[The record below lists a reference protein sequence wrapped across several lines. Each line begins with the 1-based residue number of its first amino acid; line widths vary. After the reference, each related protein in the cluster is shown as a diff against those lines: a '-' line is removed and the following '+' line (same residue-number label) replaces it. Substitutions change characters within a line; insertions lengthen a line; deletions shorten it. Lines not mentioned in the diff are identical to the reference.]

1 MIRVVLA
8 LFALLLASPASR
20 AQDFFKGK
28 QIAIV
33 VGNAAGG
40 GYDAYA
46 RLLQRHMGKY
56 IPGNPDIVVRNM
68 PGAGGLVLAN
78 WLYNEAP
85 KDGTA
90 IGLSSR
96 NSPLEPLLGNPAA
109 RFRTERFTWVGTPTS
124 YEDDAYLLVVNA
136 NSRFKTIEDAQRPGD
151 PILFGAFANGGSD
164 TDLVLVAKDVLKL
177 NLKLIRGYNGT
188 PAVGLAMER
197 GEVDGRAIGMSSLQ
211 TAYSDQLRNKKL
223 LFLAQFGHE
232 KRWSRLPDTPTARE
246 LVKAPDDL
254 AVLELAEL
262 PLRVARP
269 YMLPPDVPQAR
280 AELLKRAFMDANRD
294 PAYLDE
300 ARRLQIDISPLTGDA
315 VQATYGEAAKIP
327 ATIIA
332 RYKAILAGS

>member
-1 MIRVVLA
+1 MKSVSSAVLA
-8 LFALLLASPASR
+8 ALLLAAPAN
-20 AQDFFKGK
+20 AQDFFRGK

-46 RLLQRHMGKY
+46 RLLQRHIGRY
-56 IPGNPDIVVRNM
+56 IPGSPDIVVRNM

-78 WLYNEAP
+78 WLYNEAA
-85 KDGTA
+85 KDGTV

-109 RFRTERFTWVGTPTS
+109 RFRTERFIWLGTPTS

-136 NSRFKTIEDAQRPGD
+136 ASRFKTIADAQKPGD
-151 PILFGAFANGGSD
+151 PIVFGAFANGGSE
-164 TDLVLVAKDVLKL
+164 TDLVLVAKEVLKL

-211 TAYSDQLRNKKL
+211 AAYGDQLKNNKL
-223 LFLAQFGHE
+223 RFLAQFGHVQ
-232 KRWSRLPDTPTARE
+232 RWSRLPDTPTARE
-246 LVKAPDDL
+246 LVTSPQDL
-254 AVLELAEL
+254 AILELAEL

-269 YMLPPDVPQAR
+269 YMLPPDVPKPQAD
-280 AELLKRAFMDANRD
+280 LLKKAFMDANRD
-294 PAYLDE
+294 PEYLAE
-300 ARRLQIDISPLTGDA
+300 AKRLQIDISPLPGEI
-315 VQATYGEAAKIP
+315 VQSTFGEATKIP
-327 ATIIA
+327 ADIIA

>member
-1 MIRVVLA
+1 MKSVSSAVLA
-8 LFALLLASPASR
+8 ALLLAAPAN
-20 AQDFFKGK
+20 AQDFFRGK

-46 RLLQRHMGKY
+46 RLLQRHIGRY
-56 IPGNPDIVVRNM
+56 IPGSPDIVVRNM

-78 WLYNEAP
+78 WLYNEAA
-85 KDGTA
+85 KDGTV

-109 RFRTERFTWVGTPTS
+109 RFRTERFIWLGTPTS

-136 NSRFKTIEDAQRPGD
+136 ASRFKTIADAQNPGD
-151 PILFGAFANGGSD
+151 PIVFGAFANGGSE
-164 TDLVLVAKDVLKL
+164 TDLVLVAKEVLKL

-211 TAYSDQLRNKKL
+211 AAYGDQLKNNKL
-223 LFLAQFGHE
+223 RFLAQFGHVQ
-232 KRWSRLPDTPTARE
+232 RWSRLPDTPTARE
-246 LVKAPDDL
+246 LVTSPQDL
-254 AVLELAEL
+254 AILELAEL

-269 YMLPPDVPQAR
+269 YMLPPDVPKPQAD
-280 AELLKRAFMDANRD
+280 LLKKAFMDANRD
-294 PAYLDE
+294 PEYLAE
-300 ARRLQIDISPLTGDA
+300 AKRLQIDISPLPGEI
-315 VQATYGEAAKIP
+315 VQSTFGEATKIP
-327 ATIIA
+327 ADIIA